1 MISVYTIQ
9 CGLDDIQKDNFYDSL
24 IIVLWK
30 SAEKE
35 MVIIG
40 DFKGHIERTAEV
52 SEGKHGCYGYT
63 VKKKEREKILGFYAA
78 MDMTVGNRLFKRS

>member
-52 SEGKHGCYGYT
+52 SEGKHGCYGYI

-78 MDMTVGNRLFKRS
+78 MDMTVGNTLFKRS